1 MRWGAVRW
9 GPEPI
14 HRTARSRNGRSP
26 GFVGRSRGGIRA
38 VPDGGARQGYGM
50 VGAVASDR
58 QTEYRPLE
66 KIEGVGMPQSSGQVS
81 ALSLH
86 SAGRWAGYAA
96 CVCAFLF
103 AATSFY
109 WGTGGTLGLDLVGRE
124 AVELVASGKR
134 GDLDRPVVGGAA
146 QSRWWASRARPG
158 ATLGGSPVPAVDVA
172 SGGLGG
178 AAWWSSPAL
187 HPKAAARLLTI
198 DRLGATAHDRR
209 RTAVRPPL

>member
-1 MRWGAVRW
+1 
-9 GPEPI
+9 
-14 HRTARSRNGRSP
+14 
-26 GFVGRSRGGIRA
+26 
-38 VPDGGARQGYGM
+38 M

-124 AVELVASGKR
+124 AVELVASGNVGILIALWLVGLLKVA
-134 GDLDRPVVGGAA
+134 GGLLALALVQPWGAHLFRPWMLLLAGWGV
-146 QSRWWASRARPG
+146 
-158 ATLGGSPVPAVDVA
+158 L
-172 SGGLGG
+172 LGG
-178 AAWWSSPAL
+178 AAL
-187 HPKAAARLLTI
+187 HYT
-198 DRLGATAHDRR
+198 RR
-209 RTAVRPPL
+209 QRRVS